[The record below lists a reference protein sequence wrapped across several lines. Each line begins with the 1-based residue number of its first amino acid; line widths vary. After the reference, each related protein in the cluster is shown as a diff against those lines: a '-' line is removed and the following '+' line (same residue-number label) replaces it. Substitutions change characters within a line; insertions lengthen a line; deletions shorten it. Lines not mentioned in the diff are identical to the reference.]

1 MMQVLR
7 AAGEA
12 IRRWVSS
19 PLKVLLT
26 CLIFA
31 VLQLLIQGNLFH
43 LVRLHGDRQVL
54 SAKLLSIDGDLGL
67 LEQKIRQA
75 KDPMFI
81 EKEAKDRLD
90 MAGED
95 ELVFVFSSD

>member
-1 MMQVLR
+1 MRGLR
-7 AAGEA
+7 HFGDA
-12 IRRWVSS
+12 IRAWLSS
-19 PLKVLLT
+19 PAKVLFA

-31 VLQLLIQGNLFH
+31 VLQLLIQGNVFH
-43 LVRLHGDRQVL
+43 LFRMHADRENL
-54 SAKLLSIDGDLGL
+54 ASSLTSIRGDLL
-67 LEQKIRQA
+67 RLDLKIRQA
-75 KDPMFI
+75 KDPIFI

>member
-1 MMQVLR
+1 MQALR
-7 AAGEA
+7 KAGEA

-19 PLKVLLT
+19 PMKVLLT
-26 CLIFA
+26 CVIFA
-31 VLQLLIQGNLFH
+31 LLQLLIQGNLFH
-43 LVRLHGDRQVL
+43 LVRLHRDREALTASLASVQNDL
-54 SAKLLSIDGDLGL
+54 RLLD
-67 LEQKIRQA
+67 QKIRQA
-75 KDPMFI
+75 KDPVFI